1 MAKKNIDTQKT
12 KSTTSSKKKNVVDW
26 LGFGM
31 NLSSSMFWL
40 MNGIFMVSTITL
52 YTTLLA
58 ETKMLSLDKAPKNI
72 SSEVI
77 THTVRVYS
85 GLIPKLKSVYETK
98 LMFNSNEVH
107 EKLTNNTLMK
117 LMNESTFPLVN
128 FLKEVLT
135 GMINT
140 NFKIINSIYSVAYK
154 LPESVVM
161 CLFLYL
167 SPIIWILMFFL
178 NILTAII
185 YHMVNFKDYFTEY
198 NESTKKFDS
207 GAYTISNFVITFMY
221 VFFLFLPFVFF
232 GLPLVSML
240 FTICAPLLIGCVNSN
255 NDKKYNFIQFV
266 YDMLSY
272 KRQVIMLLV
281 SYTLLKVVF
290 SNLGTYNGIACFVAL
305 LFLFIFSKVFNQ
317 YIPDSPKTK

>member
-1 MAKKNIDTQKT
+1 MAKKNIDT
-12 KSTTSSKKKNVVDW
+12 KKPSMNAKKRKGIDW
-26 LGFGM
+26 IGFGM

-40 MNGIFMVSTITL
+40 MSGIFMVSTITL

-58 ETKMLSLDKAPKNI
+58 ETKLLSLDKAPKNI
-72 SSEVI
+72 TSEVV
-77 THTVRVYS
+77 THTVRVYA

-98 LMFNSNEVH
+98 LAFTSNDVY

-117 LMNESTFPLVN
+117 MMNESTFPLVN
-128 FLKEVLT
+128 FLKEVLM

-167 SPIIWILMFFL
+167 SPIIWLLMFFL
-178 NILTAII
+178 NILSAVI

-198 NESTKKFDS
+198 NESTKKFDQ
-207 GAYTISNFVITFMY
+207 GAYTITNFAITFMY
-221 VFFLFLPFVFF
+221 VIFLFAPFVLF
-232 GLPLVSML
+232 GLPGVSML
-240 FTICAPLLIGCVNSN
+240 FTIFAPLLITGINTN

-272 KRQVIMLLV
+272 KRQVIMFLI
-281 SYTLLKVVF
+281 SFTLLKVVF
-290 SNLGTYNGIACFVAL
+290 SDLVTYNGIACSLAL
-305 LFLFIFSKVFNQ
+305 LFLFVFTKIFNQ
-317 YIPDSPKTK
+317 YVPECPGTKSK